1 MIRKSTEMG
10 FKEIYC
16 SNCKKTLGKYNENYF
31 SEDKLNEIIVKN
43 HIKCVREGH
52 GITILRP

>member
-1 MIRKSTEMG
+1 MG

-16 SNCKKTLGKYNENYF
+16 SNCKKTLGRYNESYF
-31 SEDKLNEIIVKN
+31 SETNLNEIIVKN
-43 HIKCVREGH
+43 HIRCVREGH